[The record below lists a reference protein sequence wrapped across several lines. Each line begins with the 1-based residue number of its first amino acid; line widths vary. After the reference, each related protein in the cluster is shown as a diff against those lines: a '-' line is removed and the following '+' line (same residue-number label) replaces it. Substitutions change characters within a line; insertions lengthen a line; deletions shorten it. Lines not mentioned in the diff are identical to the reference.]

1 MRIASFSASCE
12 SGGATRNRGYIES
25 FVATPS
31 RKAKE
36 SLPQD
41 DKRSGWGFTGLKAGA
56 FTRMRAAELM
66 DGCGE
71 KPTAG
76 PSTAPS
82 TALRARP
89 SASAHRDDKRGMGIY
104 RPEGRSFHRDA

>member
-1 MRIASFSASCE
+1 MRIANFSASCE
-12 SGGATRNRGYIES
+12 SGGATRNRGYID
-25 FVATPS
+25 PS
-31 RKAKE
+31 WKAKE

-104 RPEGRSFHRDA
+104 RPEGRCF

>member
-56 FTRMRAAELM
+56 FTGMHAVGGGARATQFFSILT
-66 DGCGE
+66 
-71 KPTAG
+71 P
-76 PSTAPS
+76 
-82 TALRARP
+82 
-89 SASAHRDDKRGMGIY
+89 KR
-104 RPEGRSFHRDA
+104 